1 MKILVTGGSGQ
12 VGFELMRSLAPLGQ
26 VLTPSSAQL
35 DLADPEALRE
45 GVRRL
50 QPGLIV
56 NPAAYTAVDRAEG
69 EPECAFAVNATAPG
83 VLGEEARRLGI
94 PVVHFSTDY
103 VFAGDG
109 CEAQAE
115 SDPTGPRSV
124 YGRSKLEG
132 ERRLAAANPR
142 HLVLRTSWVFGARGR
157 NFARTMLRL
166 AGERD
171 SLRVVDDQVGAPTS
185 AALLADVCAHL
196 VREVQRQDVDGF
208 DGYGLYHLC
217 AGGETSWHGYA
228 RFVIAEALALGHVLR
243 ARPETVEPISTEAYP
258 TPAVRPLNSRLD
270 TTRLRARFGLR
281 LPDWQDGVRHV
292 LRLWS

>member
-1 MKILVTGGSGQ
+1 MRILVTGGSGQ
-12 VGFELMRSLAPLGQ
+12 VGFELLRALAPLGE
-26 VLTPSSAQL
+26 LLAPSSAQL

-56 NPAAYTAVDRAEG
+56 NPAAYTAVDRAES
-69 EPECAFAVNATAPG
+69 EPERAFAINATAPG

-103 VFAGDG
+103 VFSGEGRTPHA
-109 CEAQAE
+109 EADA
-115 SDPTGPRSV
+115 TAPRSV
-124 YGRSKLEG
+124 YGCSKLEG
-132 ERRLAAANPR
+132 EQRLAAANPR
-142 HLVLRTSWVFGARGR
+142 HLVLRTSWVFGVRGN

-171 SLRVVDDQVGAPTS
+171 SLRVVDDQIGAPTS

-228 RFVIAEALALGHVLR
+228 RFVIGEALTFGHALR
-243 ARPETVEPISTEAYP
+243 ARPETVEPISTVAYP
-258 TPAVRPLNSRLD
+258 TPAARPLNSRLD
-270 TTRLRARFGLR
+270 TTRLRVRFGLR

-292 LRLWS
+292 LKVWS